1 MVSYTSKMLM
11 FKSFISVRQVQSTLL
26 GAKDNAEQI
35 EDVHG
40 LRLYGLVGETELCI
54 QFFIFYFPPHQ
65 EAKSFEN
72 QGLWIF
78 LLNIDV
84 FNV

>member
-11 FKSFISVRQVQSTLL
+11 IKSFISVCQVQSTLL

-35 EDVHG
+35 EDIHG

-54 QFFIFYFPPHQ
+54 QFFIFYFFPPR
-65 EAKSFEN
+65 K
-72 QGLWIF
+72 
-78 LLNIDV
+78 LNPLKTKD
-84 FNV
+84 FGFSY

>member
-11 FKSFISVRQVQSTLL
+11 LKSFISVCQVQSTLL
-26 GAKDNAEQI
+26 GAKDNAQQI
-35 EDVHG
+35 EDIHG

-54 QFFIFYFPPHQ
+54 QFFIPPPHQ